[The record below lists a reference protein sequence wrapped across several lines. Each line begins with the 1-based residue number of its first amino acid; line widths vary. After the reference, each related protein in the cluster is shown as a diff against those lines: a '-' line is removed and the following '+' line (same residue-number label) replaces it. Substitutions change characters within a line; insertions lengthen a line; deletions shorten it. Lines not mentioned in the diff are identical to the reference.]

1 VRGLPKGGKCM
12 GMKKITQVAY
22 ALYDGGWRAEDA
34 DQLQEEYNFSSAD
47 LADLVLLLQHLAA
60 KNQ

>member
-1 VRGLPKGGKCM
+1 MR
-12 GMKKITQVAY
+12 MKKITQVAY

-34 DQLQEEYNFSSAD
+34 EQLRDEHNFSSSEIAV
-47 LADLVLLLQHLAA
+47 LVVLLEHLHA

>member
-1 VRGLPKGGKCM
+1 M

-47 LADLVLLLQHLAA
+47 LADLVLLLEHLAA